1 MKLYSLAFLTLSPTL
16 TLAVRPAFVGPSH
29 RAIRLSATQLDS
41 KAEEHL
47 QEITESWTE
56 LAEKEK
62 EIEKH
67 PDGVRRVVCDL

>member
-1 MKLYSLAFLTLSPTL
+1 MKLYSLAFLTLLPTL

-29 RAIRLSATQLDS
+29 RAIRLRASQLDS

-47 QEITESWTE
+47 REMEEKWTE
-56 LAEKEK
+56 LQEKEK

-67 PDGVRRVVCDL
+67 PDEVRRLVCDL